1 MNLNETIYSANHMIG
16 VDEPGPRVREITLLA
31 LLDEVNALTNNDGT
45 RIPQNEIDGI
55 NDIAVV
61 WGYVDGEIVVQQI
74 YNHET
79 GEVYWED
86 YDENW
91 SGYDEK
97 AVEKCQNW
105 GFVDAVKFDSVKGNQ
120 VGCVITRTFTWSE
133 YDHVAM
139 VLKFEKDPNE
149 IFFVEAIKI
158 SNMLYLTADMY

>member
-1 MNLNETIYSANHMIG
+1 MNLNETIYPANQMIG

-86 YDENW
+86 FEDRTGDAWTDNDETLINSLLMW
-91 SGYDEK
+91 GDLESTIDGGY
-97 AVEKCQNW
+97 
-105 GFVDAVKFDSVKGNQ
+105 
-120 VGCVITRTFTWSE
+120 
-133 YDHVAM
+133 
-139 VLKFEKDPNE
+139 
-149 IFFVEAIKI
+149 
-158 SNMLYLTADMY
+158 

>member
-1 MNLNETIYSANHMIG
+1 MNLNETIYPANQMIG

-86 YDENW
+86 FENRVGDAWTDNDETLVKSLLMW
-91 SGYDEK
+91 GDLESTIDGGY
-97 AVEKCQNW
+97 
-105 GFVDAVKFDSVKGNQ
+105 
-120 VGCVITRTFTWSE
+120 
-133 YDHVAM
+133 
-139 VLKFEKDPNE
+139 
-149 IFFVEAIKI
+149 
-158 SNMLYLTADMY
+158 